1 MCEIRCNITDSSEC
15 GRDLYRSYVLC
26 CIMYLFRCWRKSL
39 RSPLACW
46 MRMVRL
52 HCTRHVWVIGL
63 RMLKSCYNWASIIHP
78 PSLIAFRSTVLL
90 RRQVSGQLTTTCYCY
105 CCCCEGNQ
113 NLDKVSH
120 DLWPDNL
127 ENVISLSPYV
137 NYNISICVG
146 GSDIFSSSRAIELTT
161 FPWSSLHGNDL
172 WLTTILL
179 LWFVSVVMAFTK
191 YLFSL
196 VYHVKYMEIR
206 AMPEWLETMSE
217 WMLLFS
223 VTLALCC
230 EKCNIT
236 HDELLICKCFAHFGN
251 FYVNC
256 YDQAALWRVQ
266 KECISAYFVL
276 DFTTSLLLMLYV
288 RLRCLGFCQFL
299 NDKVHWWLVD
309 WW

>member
-113 NLDKVSH
+113 NLGKVSH

-146 GSDIFSSSRAIELTT
+146 VHIVHEQFTSYRVDHISM
-161 FPWSSLHGNDL
+161 
-172 WLTTILL
+172 
-179 LWFVSVVMAFTK
+179 VVA
-191 YLFSL
+191 
-196 VYHVKYMEIR
+196 
-206 AMPEWLETMSE
+206 ACQWP
-217 WMLLFS
+217 
-223 VTLALCC
+223 VTDDDTAAV
-230 EKCNIT
+230 
-236 HDELLICKCFAHFGN
+236 IC
-251 FYVNC
+251 
-256 YDQAALWRVQ
+256 L
-266 KECISAYFVL
+266 
-276 DFTTSLLLMLYV
+276 
-288 RLRCLGFCQFL
+288 
-299 NDKVHWWLVD
+299 
-309 WW
+309 